1 MPPKTGKVTKTPTPA
16 PAAAEKAG
24 RPGRVSNL
32 PEDVPT
38 LLKMLGETEDQKTK
52 RNIRARLRSKGHR
65 GGLGRRGRPKKD
77 AEAANTGKGSAGK
90 TAKASKKPRPVET
103 EDDGDE

>member
-1 MPPKTGKVTKTPTPA
+1 MPPKTAKASKKPNQVGEPKPA
-16 PAAAEKAG
+16 RG
-24 RPGRVSNL
+24 PGRSSNL

-52 RNIRARLRSKGHR
+52 RNIRARLRAKGHR

-77 AEAANTGKGSAGK
+77 GATAAPKAN
-90 TAKASKKPRPVET
+90 KASKKSAPVEET
-103 EDDGDE
+103 EEE